1 MSPTLSNFAL
11 FFYGAI
17 PPFIRVFAIVQIV
30 LPFWLITKS
39 SSVLPTSVKKTPP
52 SNDYDSQPCMYKY
65 VIAISKL
72 WGACGMGGEG
82 WRGTVGRGYLK
93 ISFILFFCSA
103 AVSKSIRMLA
113 GGGEGME
120 NDFLLSN
127 LIRHFYFYLSLSFL
141 VDNSKLD

>member
-1 MSPTLSNFAL
+1 
-11 FFYGAI
+11 
-17 PPFIRVFAIVQIV
+17 
-30 LPFWLITKS
+30 
-39 SSVLPTSVKKTPP
+39 
-52 SNDYDSQPCMYKY
+52 
-65 VIAISKL
+65 
-72 WGACGMGGEG
+72 MGGEGRRVEG

-127 LIRHFYFYLSLSFL
+127 LIRHFYFFLGLSFL
-141 VDNSKLD
+141 VDKSKLDYTVLVYCKSTDTAEICYISTWAKSQGDLSLHSPTKCI